1 MSTKTMISIWFF
13 VGCLLATYGALILLA
28 GLQDTASDAP
38 NVAMRNLHLQIW
50 WGFGLLGMGLAY
62 GVHFRPRR
70 PK

>member
-13 VGCLLATYGALILLA
+13 VGCLLAIYGVLILLA
-28 GLQDTASDAP
+28 GFQDTASDDP
-38 NVAMRNLHLQIW
+38 NLVMRNLRLQIW